1 MYDKAGWS
9 RTVSPDSWFAGLP
22 IGAALERA
30 DDVLSRPD
38 KYSKSMVPAAYRA
51 LVHHGVCT
59 EEQASVGVAEVVKI
73 RSKLLRNNQTRPHT
87 SQL

>member
-22 IGAALERA
+22 INAALELA
-30 DDVLSRPD
+30 DNVCSQPA
-38 KYSKSMVPAAYRA
+38 KYAKSMIPAAYRA

-59 EEQASVGVAEVVKI
+59 EAQANVGVAEVVKI
-73 RSKLLRNNQTRPHT
+73 RSKLLRQ
-87 SQL
+87 QK